1 MRPTEFFLL
10 FLPCGKGVEGGSGQF
25 FSVLFRK
32 TALAICI
39 LLPAPLSQKISRKS
53 LARSRPLHPF
63 RTAYRHLYSISRMF
77 FSAKMPCRYATVG
90 AFFFAF
96 LRPDMI
102 FRMPSFAILCQ
113 TDRTK
118 TQQKNGAELRFAD
131 VFMLYEQKTAPP
143 CGRSRSLLFVRKL
156 ILQFDKLLYLGE
168 KGVDVLE
175 LAVHGSITDIGDV
188 VHVAELLHHKL
199 ADIL

>member
-1 MRPTEFFLL
+1 
-10 FLPCGKGVEGGSGQF
+10 
-25 FSVLFRK
+25 
-32 TALAICI
+32 
-39 LLPAPLSQKISRKS
+39 
-53 LARSRPLHPF
+53 
-63 RTAYRHLYSISRMF
+63 
-77 FSAKMPCRYATVG
+77 MPCRYATVG

-113 TDRTK
+113 TVREKRNRK
-118 TQQKNGAELRFAD
+118 TEQSSVFISFGMFFGQKRE
-131 VFMLYEQKTAPP
+131 PP
-143 CGRSRSLLFVRKL
+143 DGRSLLFVRKL